1 MVLPFTLKKYKDDK
15 MDKETFHERVPKYL
29 KDLFSTPDML
39 RRSYDAIVAL
49 VAVALGTI
57 TEFKM
62 QNIEFE

>member
-1 MVLPFTLKKYKDDK
+1 

-49 VAVALGTI
+49 VAVALGII